1 MQRPTTLRPRVIVA
15 DKSSLETTPARVRA
29 AVQQMG
35 DGAERSWTDD
45 GVEWCVA
52 SIGPSSWPLF
62 VVTSFVRESSSP
74 PSRRLTNS
82 PFPMWT
88 FDRATFRFVF
98 VNEAAASLYG
108 DDVGRLVGKRVV
120 EFQAWADA
128 FEHVRAVADLPEDGV
143 SQMRLRIRRG
153 DGTTATVDAQLLA
166 TQYDGRPAC
175 SVLTGQTRDEVR

>member
-1 MQRPTTLRPRVIVA
+1 MQHPTTLRPRIIVA
-15 DKSSLETTPARVRA
+15 HKGSLDATPANVRA
-29 AVQQMG
+29 AVAQMG
-35 DGAERSWTDD
+35 DEPERSWTED

-52 SIGPSSWPLF
+52 SMGPSSWPLF
-62 VVTSFVRESSSP
+62 VVTSFVREASSP
-74 PSRRLTNS
+74 PSRRLTTSS

-98 VNEAAASLYG
+98 LNEAAATLYG
-108 DDVGRLVGKRVV
+108 DGAERLVGKRVV

-143 SQMRLRIRRG
+143 AQTRLRIRRG

-166 TQYDGRPAC
+166 IQHDGRPAC
-175 SVLTGQTRDEVR
+175 SVLTSRGL